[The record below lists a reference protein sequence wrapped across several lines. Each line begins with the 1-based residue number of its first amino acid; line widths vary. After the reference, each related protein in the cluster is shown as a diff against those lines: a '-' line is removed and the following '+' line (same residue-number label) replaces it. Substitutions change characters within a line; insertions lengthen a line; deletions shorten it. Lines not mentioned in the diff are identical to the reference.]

1 MTDQLPA
8 PVPGTDPV
16 DETVITI
23 QPDNLAATA
32 SQDSNALDNSYNRT
46 IRSLRE
52 QELVRI
58 RIPDAIGPQFVSING
73 VKNWYHPGV
82 HMVPKQIA
90 ELLEDSKRI

>member
-8 PVPGTDPV
+8 PVPGKDPV

-23 QPDNLAATA
+23 QPDNMAATA
-32 SQDSNALDNSYNRT
+32 SQDSAALDNSYNRT
-46 IRSLRE
+46 VRALAA

-58 RIPDAIGPQFVSING
+58 RIPEAIGVQSIAING
-73 VKNWYHPGV
+73 YRASYAPGV
-82 HMVPKQIA
+82 HMVPQQIA